1 MSTSDAAP
9 RAHRATVYALVVAAT
24 VTGFLAVFAV
34 WIQRQVLN
42 GDNWTASSSRL
53 LEDPAIRSQVSGYL
67 VDQLYANVDVAGE
80 LRTRL
85 PDQAK
90 GLAGPAAGALRSVAG
105 NVADEALQRPRV
117 QAAWEQANR
126 RAHARLMQ
134 VLNGGGDVLKTSG
147 GAVTLDLTALLSTIN
162 DRAGVGGR
170 LVDKVPPGAAN
181 LVIMRSNQLK
191 TAQNVASALRPLA
204 IGLTTLA
211 LALFALAVWLGRGWR
226 REALRAAGIG
236 LVVAGILALLARRL
250 AGDQVVDALAS
261 TASVKPA
268 IESAWRIETSLLA
281 SVAQATIAYGVVTV
295 LAAWLAGPTS
305 AAIATRRT
313 LAPYLREPAYAYGG
327 LAVLVLLLLVW
338 APTQA
343 LRQPVTALVLI
354 GFLVAGFEVLRR
366 QTAREFPHGERRLA
380 VQAQTAL
387 RRLRRPARRD
397 GGATPGGVVAPATTA
412 GAAPGQPDALDRL
425 DRVAALHERGVLTD
439 DEFAAQKRAILAA
452 AEPVSSTAGN
462 AAG

>member
-1 MSTSDAAP
+1 
-9 RAHRATVYALVVAAT
+9 
-24 VTGFLAVFAV
+24 
-34 WIQRQVLN
+34 
-42 GDNWTASSSRL
+42 
-53 LEDPAIRSQVSGYL
+53 
-67 VDQLYANVDVAGE
+67 
-80 LRTRL
+80 
-85 PDQAK
+85 
-90 GLAGPAAGALRSVAG
+90 
-105 NVADEALQRPRV
+105 
-117 QAAWEQANR
+117 
-126 RAHARLMQ
+126 
-134 VLNGGGDVLKTSG
+134 
-147 GAVTLDLTALLSTIN
+147 
-162 DRAGVGGR
+162 
-170 LVDKVPPGAAN
+170 
-181 LVIMRSNQLK
+181 
-191 TAQNVASALRPLA
+191 
-204 IGLTTLA
+204 
-211 LALFALAVWLGRGWR
+211 
-226 REALRAAGIG
+226 
-236 LVVAGILALLARRL
+236 
-250 AGDQVVDALAS
+250 
-261 TASVKPA
+261 VKPA